1 MKALNIRF
9 SDKEHKDLQE
19 MSQHLERSINDLV
32 REAVREH
39 LVNYHTLTLSGRV
52 WASQF
57 KGNSQGQ
64 QWTCAHTVLVLHCLL
79 GQ

>member
-19 MSQHLERSINDLV
+19 TSQRLERSINDLV

-39 LVNYHTLTLSGRV
+39 LLKLG
-52 WASQF
+52 ASNPQF
-57 KGNSQGQ
+57 
-64 QWTCAHTVLVLHCLL
+64 
-79 GQ
+79 